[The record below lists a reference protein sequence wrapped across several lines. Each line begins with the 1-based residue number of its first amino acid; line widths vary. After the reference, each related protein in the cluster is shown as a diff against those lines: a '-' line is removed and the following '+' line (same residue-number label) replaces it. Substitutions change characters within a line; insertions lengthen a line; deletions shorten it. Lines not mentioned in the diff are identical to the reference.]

1 MSQAGETTRAISF
14 KPLQRAQSQLNTLVR
29 PSTTFFQDAWF
40 RLRHHQ
46 RGMVGLAIVALMLLL
61 AIFGPTLTHIS
72 YSDQNLSQTYQAPS
86 GAHIMGTDNL
96 GRDVYVRLLYGAR
109 ISLSVGFVATLISL
123 GIGVVYGTI
132 SGYYGGRS
140 DEIMMRL
147 VEVLMSVPDLLYV
160 ILLTTV
166 IKPGLIPIYI
176 VLGAVGW
183 LTMARLVRGEVLSL
197 KEREY
202 VLAARI
208 TGARP
213 SRILFRH
220 LIPNAMGPI
229 LVAVTIGIPSAIF
242 LESFLSFIGLGVS
255 APMAS
260 WGSMASEGITAL
272 QSHPHLL
279 FFPAAAI
286 SLTMLGFNFLG
297 DGLRDAFDPRMR
309 R

>member
-1 MSQAGETTRAISF
+1 MSDAIHTAGEISF
-14 KPLQRAQSQLNTLVR
+14 RPLQKAPSELNALGR
-29 PSTTFFQDAWF
+29 PSTTYAQDSWAK
-40 RLRHHQ
+40 LRRH
-46 RGMVGLAIVALMLLL
+46 RMGMLGLAIVTFMLLL
-61 AIFGPTLTHIS
+61 ATFGPMLTHVS
-72 YSDQNLSQTYQAPS
+72 YRDQNLTQTYQPPS
-86 GAHIMGTDNL
+86 RAHLMGTDNL
-96 GRDVYVRLLYGAR
+96 GRDVYVRMLYGAR
-109 ISLSVGFVATLISL
+109 ISLSVGFVATFISL
-123 GIGVVYGTI
+123 TIGVVYGTI
-132 SGYYGGRS
+132 SGYYGGRT
-140 DEIMMRL
+140 DDIMMRL

-183 LTMARLVRGEVLSL
+183 LSMARLVRGEVLSL

-202 VLAARI
+202 VLAARV
-208 TGARP
+208 TGARA

-229 LVAVTIGIPSAIF
+229 IVAVTIGIPSAIF

-297 DGLRDAFDPRMR
+297 DGLRDALDPRMR

>member
-1 MSQAGETTRAISF
+1 M
-14 KPLQRAQSQLNTLVR
+14 R
-29 PSTTFFQDAWF
+29 PI
-40 RLRHHQ
+40 LK
-46 RGMVGLAIVALMLLL
+46 
-61 AIFGPTLTHIS
+61 IF
-72 YSDQNLSQTYQAPS
+72 
-86 GAHIMGTDNL
+86 
-96 GRDVYVRLLYGAR
+96 
-109 ISLSVGFVATLISL
+109 SL
-123 GIGVVYGTI
+123 
-132 SGYYGGRS
+132 
-140 DEIMMRL
+140 
-147 VEVLMSVPDLLYV
+147 
-160 ILLTTV
+160 
-166 IKPGLIPIYI
+166 LIPILI
-176 VLGAVGW
+176 PISSPAKEWEKLSSEE
-183 LTMARLVRGEVLSL
+183 REKLVRGEVLSL

-286 SLTMLGFNFLG
+286 SLTMLGFNFFG
-297 DGLRDAFDPRMR
+297 DGLRDALDPRMR

>member
-1 MSQAGETTRAISF
+1 MSEAGHTETQLSF
-14 KPLQRAQSQLNTLVR
+14 RPLKRSAAQLNTLVR
-29 PSTTFFQDAWF
+29 PSTTYFQDAWF
-40 RLRHHQ
+40 RLKRHQ
-46 RGMVGLAIVALMLLL
+46 RGMVGLAIVILMLLL
-61 AIFGPTLTHIS
+61 AIFGPVLTHIS
-72 YSDQNLSQTYQAPS
+72 YSDQNLSQTYQPPS
-86 GAHIMGTDNL
+86 RAHIMGTDNL
-96 GRDVYVRLLYGAR
+96 GRDIFVRLLYGAR

-123 GIGVVYGTI
+123 SIGVVYGTI
-132 SGYYGGRS
+132 SGYYGGRT
-140 DEIMMRL
+140 DDIMMRL

-183 LTMARLVRGEVLSL
+183 LSMARLVRGEVLSL

-202 VLAARI
+202 VLAARV
-208 TGARP
+208 TGAKA

-229 LVAVTIGIPSAIF
+229 IVAVTIGIPSAIF

-297 DGLRDAFDPRMR
+297 DGLRDALDPRMR
-309 R
+309 K